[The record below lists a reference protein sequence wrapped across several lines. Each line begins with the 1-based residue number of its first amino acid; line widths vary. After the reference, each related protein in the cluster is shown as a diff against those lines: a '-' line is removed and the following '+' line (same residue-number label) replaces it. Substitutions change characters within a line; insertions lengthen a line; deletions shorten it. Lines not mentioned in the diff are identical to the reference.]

1 MNETKVTGKIEQ
13 VLDYKS
19 GVGANSGKAWS
30 KQGYLLAYKR
40 GEHEYDAKLAFDV
53 WGDDRIKEFALKVG
67 DVVTL
72 TLDIASREYNGR
84 WYTDITA
91 YRCEHVGT
99 EAEKQPAP
107 APKQQSAVPNGV
119 PYTEPAKATKKD
131 EQKPAEKED
140 DLPFSYGGVA

>member
-99 EAEKQPAP
+99 EAEPQPAP
-107 APKQQSAVPNGV
+107 AKQQSAVPNGV
-119 PYTEPAKATKKD
+119 PYTEPAKATKKE

>member
-91 YRCEHVGT
+91 FRCEHVGV
-99 EAEKQPAP
+99 EAEPEPAQ
-107 APKQQSAVPNGV
+107 KQQSAGPNGV
-119 PYTEPAKATKKD
+119 PYTEPAKE

>member
-91 YRCEHVGT
+91 FRCEHVGT
-99 EAEKQPAP
+99 EAEPQPAP
-107 APKQQSAVPNGV
+107 AKQQSAVPNGV
-119 PYTEPAKATKKD
+119 PYTEPAKKV
-131 EQKPAEKED
+131 EPQKGD
-140 DLPFSYGGVA
+140 DTELPFDYGGVA

>member
-40 GEHEYDAKLAFDV
+40 GEHEYDAKLAFYV
-53 WGDDRIKEFALKVG
+53 WGDDRIKDFGLNVG

-72 TLDIASREYNGR
+72 TLDISSREYGGR

-91 YRCEHVGT
+91 FRCERVGV
-99 EAEKQPAP
+99 EEEPAP
-107 APKQQSAVPNGV
+107 APKPQSAVPNGV
-119 PYTEPAKATKKD
+119 PYTEPKQ
-131 EQKPAEKED
+131 EVEKED

>member
-1 MNETKVTGKIEQ
+1 MNEIKVTGKIEQ

-53 WGDDRIKEFALKVG
+53 WGDDRIKAFGLKVG

-91 YRCEHVGT
+91 YRCEHVGV
-99 EAEKQPAP
+99 EEEPAPQPAP
-107 APKQQSAVPNGV
+107 APKPQSAVPNGV
-119 PYTEPAKATKKD
+119 PYTEPYRNE
-131 EQKPAEKED
+131 EQQKED
-140 DLPFSYGGVA
+140 DLPF

>member
-13 VLDYKS
+13 VLDFKS

-91 YRCEHVGT
+91 FRCEHVGV
-99 EAEKQPAP
+99 EAEPEPAQ
-107 APKQQSAVPNGV
+107 KQQSAVPNGV
-119 PYTEPAKATKKD
+119 PYTEPAKE

>member
-30 KQGYLLAYKR
+30 KQGFLLAYKR
-40 GEHEYDAKLAFDV
+40 GEQEYDAKLAFDV
-53 WGDDRIKEFALKVG
+53 WGDERIKNFGLNVG

-72 TLDIASREYNGR
+72 TLDISSREYGGR

-91 YRCEHVGT
+91 FRCEHVGV
-99 EAEKQPAP
+99 EEEPAP
-107 APKQQSAVPNGV
+107 APKPQTAVPNGV
-119 PYTEPAKATKKD
+119 PYVEPAKNVEPQNEND
-131 EQKPAEKED
+131 M
-140 DLPFSYGGVA
+140 PF

>member
-30 KQGYLLAYKR
+30 KQGFLLAYKR

-91 YRCEHVGT
+91 FRCEHVGV
-99 EAEKQPAP
+99 EEPAP
-107 APKQQSAVPNGV
+107 APKQQTAVPNGV
-119 PYTEPAKATKKD
+119 PYEEPKPAKE

>member
-30 KQGYLLAYKR
+30 KQGFLLAYKR

-53 WGDDRIKEFALKVG
+53 WGDERIKEFALKVG

-99 EAEKQPAP
+99 EEPAP
-107 APKQQSAVPNGV
+107 APAKQQSAVPNGV
-119 PYTEPAKATKKD
+119 PYTEPAKKEEPK
-131 EQKPAEKED
+131 KED
-140 DLPFSYGGVA
+140 DGDLPF